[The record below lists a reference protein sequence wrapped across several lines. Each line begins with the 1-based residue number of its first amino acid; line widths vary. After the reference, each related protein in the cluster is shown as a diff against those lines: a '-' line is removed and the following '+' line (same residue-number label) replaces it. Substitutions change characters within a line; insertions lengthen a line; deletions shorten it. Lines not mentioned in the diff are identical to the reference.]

1 VAGSGPRCRR
11 GGHERALYIAE
22 INTRRRTPDLPLLEA
37 VVQGARVQFRP
48 RLVLIVVAVLGMLPA
63 ALARGIGSDIQR
75 PLATVVGGGLVATLI
90 PTLLALPAIYVLAER
105 VRSRG
110 RAAA

>member
-1 VAGSGPRCRR
+1 
-11 GGHERALYIAE
+11 
-22 INTRRRTPDLPLLEA
+22 LPLLEA

-75 PLATVVGGGLVATLI
+75 PLATVVGGGLLATLI

>member
-1 VAGSGPRCRR
+1 MLA
-11 GGHERALYIAE
+11 
-22 INTRRRTPDLPLLEA
+22 EA

-75 PLATVVGGGLVATLI
+75 PLATVVVGGLIATLI
-90 PTLLALPAIYVLAER
+90 LTLFALPAIYVLAER
-105 VRSRG
+105 LRTPADPVRS
-110 RAAA
+110 